1 MFDIKDIE
9 PGKSYACK
17 FRTEQILD
25 EFGRIPGLSD
35 VPLKGLSMYESWG
48 AITTRDSEKEL
59 VEVIDQ
65 YELILSNITSSTT
78 MLKEADKEM
87 REMAQ
92 EEFNDAIAVLKT
104 WMFQQETCINTLDCI
119 ISTLAQHEPT
129 AFE

>member
-59 VEVIDQ
+59 VEVVDEKSKKKFVVPFKDIWDVDSV
-65 YELILSNITSSTT
+65 EWV
-78 MLKEADKEM
+78 EV
-87 REMAQ
+87 REDENNYTQ
-92 EEFNDAIAVLKT
+92 
-104 WMFQQETCINTLDCI
+104 
-119 ISTLAQHEPT
+119 S
-129 AFE
+129 

>member
-35 VPLKGLSMYESWG
+35 VPLKGLSMNESWG

-59 VEVIDQ
+59 VEVVDEKSKKKFVVPFKDIWDVDSV
-65 YELILSNITSSTT
+65 EWV
-78 MLKEADKEM
+78 
-87 REMAQ
+87 
-92 EEFNDAIAVLKT
+92 DAI
-104 WMFQQETCINTLDCI
+104 EDDEE
-119 ISTLAQHEPT
+119 STK
-129 AFE
+129 